1 MYELFKP
8 FGNFNFTLG
17 NRLAGEVYVVD
28 RIGNPV
34 LILKGRI
41 GTTNF
46 KVTIKDKKNITE
58 GKINCQITKFQMC
71 CACRACE
78 SVCRMNA
85 IRITEDSNGEVS
97 YHIDETKCVHC
108 GECIN
113 HFNGGCYMRKVLTIK
128 RGN

>member
-1 MYELFKP
+1 
-8 FGNFNFTLG
+8 
-17 NRLAGEVYVVD
+17 
-28 RIGNPV
+28 
-34 LILKGRI
+34 
-41 GTTNF
+41 
-46 KVTIKDKKNITE
+46 
-58 GKINCQITKFQMC
+58 
-71 CACRACE
+71 
-78 SVCRMNA
+78 MNA